1 MALAVTLPSAPL
13 LRVRPRPKGGGERAI
28 FKGNRRWRGRERFE
42 LGPDKGGEVAWPWHG
57 MAWHGMGLRGSIN
70 GRPDAFKGSYAMAA
84 LTNSAPF
91 LFGSGDEIIQTQ
103 WVERKPS
110 S

>member
-42 LGPDKGGEVAWPWHG
+42 LGPDKGGEVAVAWHG
-57 MAWHGMGLRGSIN
+57 MAWHGAEGLHKRATRRVQRELCY
-70 GRPDAFKGSYAMAA
+70 GRFD
-84 LTNSAPF
+84 
-91 LFGSGDEIIQTQ
+91 
-103 WVERKPS
+103 
-110 S
+110 